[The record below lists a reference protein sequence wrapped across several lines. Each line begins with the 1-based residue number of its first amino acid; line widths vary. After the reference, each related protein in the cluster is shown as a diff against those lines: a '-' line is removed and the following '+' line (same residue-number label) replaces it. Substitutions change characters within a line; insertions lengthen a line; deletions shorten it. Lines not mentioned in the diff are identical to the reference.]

1 MIDLHRTTA
10 QNLDFLYLVNLLDAD
25 LAFRDGDDHIFY
37 AQYNKVDQIRHCLVA
52 YENSHPVGCGA
63 FRHVDNNTV
72 EIKRMFV
79 EISSRNKGIATKIL
93 SGLEGWASEMNYIY
107 CILETGY
114 KQPEAIDFYLKCGY
128 HRIPNYGHYVGVNN
142 SICFSKVI

>member
-25 LAFRDGDDHIFY
+25 LAFRDGDNHTFY

-63 FRHVDNNTV
+63 FRHKDKNTV

-79 EISSRNKGIATKIL
+79 EKLARKKGIATIVL
-93 SGLEGWASEMNYIY
+93 EGLESWAKEMNYVT
-107 CILETGY
+107 CILETG
-114 KQPEAIDFYLKCGY
+114 KNQPEAINFYIKCGY
-128 HRIPNYGHYVGVNN
+128 ERIPNFEPYIGIDN
-142 SICFSKVI
+142 SVCFLKVI